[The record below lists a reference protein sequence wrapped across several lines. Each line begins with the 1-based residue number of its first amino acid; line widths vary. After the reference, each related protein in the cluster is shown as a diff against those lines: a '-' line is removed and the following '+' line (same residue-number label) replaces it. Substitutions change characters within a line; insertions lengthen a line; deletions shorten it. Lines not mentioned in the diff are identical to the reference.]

1 MKTQKLH
8 VLALRS
14 EPVINA
20 TVASLGK
27 PVGKPSKHGRG
38 REKMQPA
45 KRLRSPGNDAEPDSS
60 GVTESLNGRKR
71 RHVETD
77 IQISPDGDCVDS
89 NGTVL
94 TFEDPPSFFCPID
107 NGYLSSHMG
116 DTGLL
121 SPVGLCMDFDQG
133 FDDMSCFGF
142 LGNRSRRSTPAPISM
157 SALASDNLSSAVE
170 PSPPQL
176 WTPAFLKFA
185 SDLYTVLQST
195 VIRLDRILLLA
206 RQGLDV
212 VTSCLSHNSS
222 IDTVLD
228 ISASTMRPSSP
239 NSLLACIFLVQQVS
253 ASYGSMRS
261 HISSRRLQSR
271 PESLNPSRSA
281 SISSA
286 LDTSIDKETF
296 GESFCIGDFKVEDL
310 ESQCNL
316 VEAVVTVEIKRFR
329 EVLTGLE
336 MWARE
341 LSKDGKREGK
351 LAELILK
358 SLAKSLPTRSRP
370 SSAAGSFEMS

>member
-1 MKTQKLH
+1 M
-8 VLALRS
+8 
-14 EPVINA
+14 N
-20 TVASLGK
+20 
-27 PVGKPSKHGRG
+27 
-38 REKMQPA
+38 
-45 KRLRSPGNDAEPDSS
+45 
-60 GVTESLNGRKR
+60 
-71 RHVETD
+71 
-77 IQISPDGDCVDS
+77 S

-94 TFEDPPSFFCPID
+94 TFEDPPSFFYPID
-107 NGYLSSHMG
+107 NGDLSSHMA

-121 SPVGLCMDFDQG
+121 SPVGLGMDFDLG
-133 FDDMSCFGF
+133 LDDMSYFSF
-142 LGNRSRRSTPAPISM
+142 LGNRSKRNTPAPISM
-157 SALASDNLSSAVE
+157 SAFGPDTLSSAVE

-185 SDLYTVLQST
+185 SDFYTVLQST
-195 VIRLDRILLLA
+195 VLRLDKILLLA

-212 VTSCLSHNSS
+212 VTVCLSNNSS
-222 IDTVLD
+222 VDNVSD

-261 HISSRRLQSR
+261 HISSRRLY
-271 PESLNPSRSA
+271 SRSESSKLSRST

-286 LDTSIDKETF
+286 LETSIDKEIF

-316 VEAVVTVEIKRFR
+316 VGGVVTVEMKRFG
-329 EVLTGLE
+329 EVMKGLE

-341 LSKDGKREGK
+341 LSKDAKCEGK

-358 SLAKSLPTRSRP
+358 SLAESLPSSSRP
-370 SSAAGSFEMS
+370 SSAAGSSEMS